1 MVEHSMDLGIDGN
14 AALVTAS
21 SSGLGKA
28 SAKVLARDG
37 PTVVSNGAAIPIDGG
52 VTGANP

>member
-1 MVEHSMDLGIDGN
+1 MDLGTGGN
-14 AALVTAS
+14 AAFVTAS

-28 SAKVLARDG
+28 STKALARDG

-52 VTGANP
+52 ATGANP